1 MASNPFLKFDGVEG
15 QAVDGKLHQEFR
27 AIGTDFSNIGNDF
40 LKLIDDASSDHGA
53 SALKIAHD
61 LQINHDFLKID
72 SDFLHIG
79 DGFLKLDTE
88 F

>member
-40 LKLIDDASSDHGA
+40 LKLIETFRPIMERRFSR
-53 SALKIAHD
+53 
-61 LQINHDFLKID
+61 
-72 SDFLHIG
+72 LHTTFKSI
-79 DGFLKLDTE
+79 TIS
-88 F
+88 